1 VRIFF
6 NPNHHKTKSLKRE
19 EREILS
25 TLFTLPRRIT
35 QTKHRNKNAP
45 RGDHA
50 RTGDLHFLLLSPL
63 FGGAILRFVVPGGE
77 NTILDWK
84 KSIES

>member
-1 VRIFF
+1 MLRAATMHAPV
-6 NPNHHKTKSLKRE
+6 T
-19 EREILS
+19 S
-25 TLFTLPRRIT
+25 TSFSSRRC
-35 QTKHRNKNAP
+35 
-45 RGDHA
+45 
-50 RTGDLHFLLLSPL
+50 S